1 MKLATEPTL
10 KFLEVLAWALLVF
23 LGASSMR
30 AFRPLPLDNDSY
42 QYLNVAENLN
52 HGRGLTT
59 SLIYFDTERSHGRIP
74 GPLTSLPPGYPVVI
88 AITSRLGVSPEGAG
102 RGVSCVCYAGTA
114 ALLAW
119 ALILIGVPTFWRQLV
134 LLLFATNAAAL
145 EFATWVM
152 TEPLYMLLSTGA
164 VVGLI

>member
-1 MKLATEPTL
+1 
-10 KFLEVLAWALLVF
+10 
-23 LGASSMR
+23 
-30 AFRPLPLDNDSY
+30 
-42 QYLNVAENLN
+42 
-52 HGRGLTT
+52 
-59 SLIYFDTERSHGRIP
+59 
-74 GPLTSLPPGYPVVI
+74 
-88 AITSRLGVSPEGAG
+88 
-102 RGVSCVCYAGTA
+102 VSCVCYAGTA

-134 LLLFATNAAAL
+134 LLLFATNAAAS